1 MYLFHEEHVE
11 NIYIM
16 DACSKSILG
25 LIGQTLF
32 FFFFFFQ
39 RFFCLFILIS
49 YTENITNYL

>member
-1 MYLFHEEHVE
+1 MYLFHEEPIE

-32 FFFFFFQ
+32 FIYFF
-39 RFFCLFILIS
+39 
-49 YTENITNYL
+49 

>member
-1 MYLFHEEHVE
+1 MYLFHEEHIE

-32 FFFFFFQ
+32 FFFSFLKIFFVYFNQ
-39 RFFCLFILIS
+39 LHWK
-49 YTENITNYL
+49 YN